1 MHVDNRPLVHI
12 GMPKCASTWL
22 QKHFF
27 RPRNGF
33 REAVSTHYAYF
44 GFIHEDSFQWT
55 SRRDQ
60 IDLATPDDLVPVM
73 SAEALAG
80 NPLTGGHDGER
91 NLSRI
96 HSALPEARILIVIRE
111 QESMMR
117 SLYKLLI
124 NFGYPYR
131 IGTVLEN
138 KLAGNMPTFT
148 LQYLYYHHIIAAYQ
162 QMFGADSVLVLPYE
176 AFQVEP
182 SVFLEQVRRFCEVDI
197 EARPLK
203 VDLHKRENI
212 NRSLVSIE
220 IKRIYN
226 RYIARTRFSVGGL
239 VNPGQISGK
248 GNFDPYV
255 PQLLER
261 CLERR
266 FRQQVQKKTCGFYA
280 ESNAQTQRLTGLDL
294 AAYGYQLP

>member
-1 MHVDNRPLVHI
+1 MHI

-33 REAVSTHYAYF
+33 REAVSARYAYL
-44 GFIHEDSFQWT
+44 GFIHEGSFQWT

-60 IDLATPDDLVPVM
+60 IDLATPDDLVPVV

-80 NPLTGGHDGER
+80 NPLTGGHDGEI

-96 HSALPEARILIVIRE
+96 HSALPEARILIIIRE
-111 QESMMR
+111 QENMMR

-131 IGTVLEN
+131 VGLVLEN
-138 KLAGNMPTFT
+138 QLAGNVPTFN
-148 LQYLYYHHIIAAYQ
+148 LEYLCYHHIIAAYQ
-162 QMFGADSVLVLPYE
+162 KMFGADSVLVLPYE
-176 AFQVEP
+176 AFQAEP
-182 SVFLEQVRRFCEVDI
+182 SVFLEQVRLFCEVD
-197 EARPLK
+197 AQAKPLK
-203 VDLHKRENI
+203 VNLEKRENI
-212 NRSLVSIE
+212 NRSLASLE
-220 IKRIYN
+220 LKRLYN
-226 RYIARTRFSVGGL
+226 RYIARTRFSMGGF
-239 VNPGQISGK
+239 VNPGVISGK
-248 GNFDPYV
+248 GNFDPYI

-266 FRQQVQKKTCGFYA
+266 FHQQVQNKTSGFYTQ
-280 ESNAQTQRLTGLDL
+280 SNTQTQQLTGLDL

>member
-1 MHVDNRPLVHI
+1 MHI

-33 REAVSTHYAYF
+33 REAVSARYAYL
-44 GFIHEDSFQWT
+44 GFIREGSFQWT

-60 IDLATPDDLVPVM
+60 IDLATPDDLVPVV

-80 NPLTGGHDGER
+80 NPLTGGHDGEI

-96 HSALPEARILIVIRE
+96 HAALPEARILIIIRE
-111 QESMMR
+111 QENMMR

-131 IGTVLEN
+131 VGLVLEN
-138 KLAGNMPTFT
+138 QLAGNVPTFN
-148 LQYLYYHHIIAAYQ
+148 LEYLCYHHIIAAYQ
-162 QMFGADSVLVLPYE
+162 KMFGADSVLVLPYE
-176 AFQVEP
+176 AFQAEP
-182 SVFLEQVRRFCEVDI
+182 SVFLEQVRLFCEVD
-197 EARPLK
+197 AKAKPLK
-203 VDLHKRENI
+203 VNLEKRENI

-220 IKRIYN
+220 LKRLYN
-226 RYIARTRFSVGGL
+226 RYIARTRFSMGGF
-239 VNPGQISGK
+239 VNPGEISGK
-248 GNFDPYV
+248 GNFDPYI

-266 FRQQVQKKTCGFYA
+266 FHQQVQNKTSGFYA
-280 ESNAQTQRLTGLDL
+280 QSNTQTQQLTGLDL